1 MSCLGSKFSILED
14 FSIKTSKCKFIIK
27 KHLNAMHLVVFM
39 LKSVKQFLPKIEY
52 IILKRFFLI

>member
-1 MSCLGSKFSILED
+1 MSFLGSEFSILED

-39 LKSVKQFLPKIEY
+39 LKSKKQFFSKIEY
-52 IILKRFFLI
+52 IR